1 MLSKTEKT
9 VWRVSTKPDRL
20 RCFVVSSQLG
30 IILLS
35 AGAPVA
41 LADQRPEPPSPN
53 ACAETACA
61 AIRASAQMVCSEQMW
76 DADACE
82 VALADLQQC
91 FDKCVN

>member
-1 MLSKTEKT
+1 M
-9 VWRVSTKPDRL
+9 RRIIAQ
-20 RCFVVSSQLG
+20 RCLVTSLVAAILVVACVL
-30 IILLS
+30 
-35 AGAPVA
+35 VA
-41 LADQRPEPPSPN
+41 LADQRPVPPSPS

-91 FDKCVN
+91 FDKCAN

>member
-1 MLSKTEKT
+1 M
-9 VWRVSTKPDRL
+9 RHIRA
-20 RCFVVSSQLG
+20 RHF
-30 IILLS
+30 ILLFS
-35 AGAPVA
+35 TIASTLSGAHLAA
-41 LADQRPEPPSPN
+41 LADQRPVPPSPN

-91 FDKCVN
+91 FDKCAN